1 MTAVD
6 QSVLNWMLDIRT
18 PGLTDAVTVVTHS
31 GGTVAAF
38 VISTVVTVALL
49 VRRHAAEAVM
59 VAGAMLSGWA
69 AMSLL
74 KLLFGRARP
83 PVPERLVELDSY
95 SFPSGHAMM
104 SAILAC
110 VLGAVVVR
118 LVAPSVRRIGL
129 LVLLGCYTVAVGLSR
144 VYLAAHWLTD
154 VLAGWAFGV
163 AWAALWIWA
172 ISRRSRR
179 RTHAPAV

>member
-1 MTAVD
+1 MTDMD

-18 PGLTDAVTVVTHS
+18 PGLTDVVTVITHS

-49 VRRHAAEAVM
+49 LRRYTAEAVM

-74 KLLFGRARP
+74 KLLFGRERP

-95 SFPSGHAMM
+95 SFHRGPDAFNRDREKDLALRDAGIEGMRFTDDHVHKRHAM
-104 SAILAC
+104 
-110 VLGAVVVR
+110 
-118 LVAPSVRRIGL
+118 
-129 LVLLGCYTVAVGLSR
+129 
-144 VYLAAHWLTD
+144 
-154 VLAGWAFGV
+154 VLARIAG
-163 AWAALWIWA
+163 ALA
-172 ISRRSRR
+172 RR
-179 RTHAPAV
+179 AVSD

>member
-1 MTAVD
+1 MTDMD

-18 PGLTDAVTVVTHS
+18 PGLTDVVTVITHS

-49 VRRHAAEAVM
+49 LRRYTAEAVM

-74 KLLFGRARP
+74 KLLFGRERP

-118 LVAPSVRRIGL
+118 LVAPGVRRIGL
-129 LVLLGCYTVAVGLSR
+129 LVLLGCYTLAVGLSR

-154 VLAGWAFGV
+154 VLAGWAFGI

-172 ISRRSRR
+172 ISRRSRG
-179 RTHAPAV
+179 RTRADAL